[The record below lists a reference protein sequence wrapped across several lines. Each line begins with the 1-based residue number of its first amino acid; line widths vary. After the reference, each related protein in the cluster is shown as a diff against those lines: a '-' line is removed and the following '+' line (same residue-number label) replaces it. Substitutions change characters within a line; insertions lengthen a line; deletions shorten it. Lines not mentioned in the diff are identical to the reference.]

1 MNNKSYSTN
10 HFPDR
15 EDDGRVVADMSQ
27 VHAGLMD
34 VIAPTGLREIFSNR
48 RSPRGP
54 RAAGSFPDAGPQ
66 TQPAASTQPVDLT
79 RGELR
84 ALLKASLKAALLL
97 SSVFIAGA
105 ALFILFCIYV
115 WFR

>member
-27 VHAGLMD
+27 VHVGLMD
-34 VIAPTGLREIFSNR
+34 VIAPTGLREIFAGR
-48 RSPRGP
+48 RGPKPRGASDL
-54 RAAGSFPDAGPQ
+54 AAAA
-66 TQPAASTQPVDLT
+66 PAPAQPVDLT
-79 RGELR
+79 RGEFR
-84 ALLKASLKAALLL
+84 ALLKASLKAALAL
-97 SSVFIAGA
+97 SGIFIAGG
-105 ALFILFCIYV
+105 ALFILFCIYI

>member
-1 MNNKSYSTN
+1 MNDKPYKTN
-10 HFPDR
+10 RYADG

-34 VIAPTGLREIFSNR
+34 VIAPTGLREIFAGR
-48 RSPRGP
+48 RGPKPRGG
-54 RAAGSFPDAGPQ
+54 AAQAAAAQ
-66 TQPAASTQPVDLT
+66 APAQPVDLT
-79 RGELR
+79 KGEMR
-84 ALLKASLKAALLL
+84 ALLKASLKAALAL
-97 SSVFIAGA
+97 SGVFIAGG